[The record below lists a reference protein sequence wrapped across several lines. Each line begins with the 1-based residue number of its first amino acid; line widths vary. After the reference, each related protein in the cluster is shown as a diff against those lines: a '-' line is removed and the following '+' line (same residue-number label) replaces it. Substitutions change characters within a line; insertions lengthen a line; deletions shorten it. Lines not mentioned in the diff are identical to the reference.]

1 MTTEKKTKRRWTT
14 PLRVAAHIN
23 DLLIDNE
30 NLRIQIKSFDEQV
43 TRDGLAIRK
52 VIAENEELRARLRSS
67 EATAQQHYRA
77 AQEQQ
82 ARINNLEK
90 VAARHHRE
98 ANDLKA
104 QLRAADETAG
114 KALADAKRARDS
126 QGVVWLVR
134 FTSPSALPYV
144 SFVAATKD
152 DALLKISRIYLK
164 TKVLDSGARVQVF
177 NNDAEGAFAGEY
189 IIQQAKIVNPG

>member
-1 MTTEKKTKRRWTT
+1 MTTEKKPKRRWTT

-30 NLRIQIKSFDEQV
+30 NLRIQIKSFDEQID
-43 TRDGLAIRK
+43 RDRVAIRK
-52 VIAENEELRARLRSS
+52 AIAENEDLRARLRSS

-82 ARINNLEK
+82 ARINNLED

-98 ANDLKA
+98 TNDLKA

-126 QGVVWLVR
+126 QGVAIVR
-134 FTSPSALPYV
+134 FAGPSSAPYV
-144 SFVAATKD
+144 CFVATTKEA
-152 DALLKISRIYLK
+152 ALRKVLEINKK
-164 TKVLDSGARVQVF
+164 TKILDDNQRVQVF
-177 NNDAEGAFAGEY
+177 TDDNTFAGEY
-189 IIQQAKIVNPG
+189 RIDMHKSIYPG